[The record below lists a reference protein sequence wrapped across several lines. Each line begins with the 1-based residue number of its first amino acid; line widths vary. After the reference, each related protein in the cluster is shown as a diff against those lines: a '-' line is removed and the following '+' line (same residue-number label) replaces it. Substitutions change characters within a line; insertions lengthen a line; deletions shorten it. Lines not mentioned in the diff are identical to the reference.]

1 MNVLNVDKIIYGRLA
16 ENFKIGCFL
25 WLNEWNEWNKRKAFF
40 SLADMNAEAW
50 DQASGET
57 YVLEVEN
64 QFINLALSQ
73 QKVLPPTLP

>member
-1 MNVLNVDKIIYGRLA
+1 
-16 ENFKIGCFL
+16 
-25 WLNEWNEWNKRKAFF
+25 
-40 SLADMNAEAW
+40 MNAEIW
-50 DQASGET
+50 DQASGEN